1 MTTIRNSLIRLP
13 RTPVKTALFFLLL
26 SFTVVLVCVGANLRK
41 LCADN
46 MERFE
51 KIFTTIGTVE
61 QKPEKTVQRAVWRAD
76 RKTYR
81 YVNEPVYGEIV
92 STDVLNFEGAGYLSG
107 PDRRACY
114 MAHAPGLR
122 LRDDDRGMWH
132 YMIVEASPVE
142 DCVPADPVQMELKRV
157 LFSYYP
163 ISFDKF
169 YYCAHVEKNPAPMF
183 ADKTYIMELVLGLP
197 HDFEVAENPMA
208 GRFEYQPMNGP
219 CSTQADPEGNLL
231 PNRLSENP
239 VQELV
244 PGFYETD
251 EGKAWLALCREYEL
265 SYDSLPVTVTNDL
278 NLIMAFYAKEAYISE
293 GEAFSEEDYRRGNR
307 VCLVPDAFAVRNKLK
322 VGDTVHLVLRY
333 ANYAE
338 SANQGGVKGR
348 LTADGKAYEPFEEAD
363 WQIRGIYDHTVSP
376 GRSEGYLL
384 ADNEIFIPTASVKN
398 SNENHIALYG
408 TMKGYTTAFQI
419 PNGNE
424 SIENYKAL
432 WEKQGIRNVEITF
445 YDGGYSKLEAG
456 LKNME
461 RMSLIL
467 IIMGIVSAVCIVV
480 FFCHLFITK
489 QRKRTAIERSLGM
502 TKGQCVCS
510 LLTGIAA
517 IALAGC
523 IAGAAAGQLFAG
535 HAGAAMVSTK
545 PYDTRYSNGAPQ
557 EDEEGHVK
565 EEVTYLTRLDWRVA
579 VVSGGAVFLFTLSAA
594 MTGIYG
600 NLRQEPL
607 KLLAETDHGG

>member
-1 MTTIRNSLIRLP
+1 MAAVKNSLIRLV

-26 SFTVVLVCVGANLRK
+26 SFTVALVCLGANLRK

-46 MERFE
+46 MAHFE
-51 KIFTTIGTVE
+51 QIFTTIGTVE
-61 QKPEKTVQRAVWRAD
+61 QKPEKTVQKAVWRAD
-76 RKTYR
+76 RKSYR
-81 YVNEPVYGEIV
+81 YVSQPVYGETV
-92 STDVLNFEGAGYLSG
+92 QPDVLDFEGAEYLSG

-114 MAHAPGLR
+114 MAQTPGLR

-132 YMIVEASPVE
+132 FMIVEASPVE

-169 YYCAHVEKNPAPMF
+169 YYCAHTERNPEPMY
-183 ADKTYIMELVLGLP
+183 AGKTYLMELVLGLP
-197 HDFEVAENPMA
+197 HDWEVAENPIA
-208 GRFEYQPMNGP
+208 GRFEYQPVDGP
-219 CSTQADPEGNLL
+219 CSTQADSKGRLL
-231 PNRLSENP
+231 PSHLSQNP

-244 PGFYETD
+244 PGFYETE

-265 SYDSLPVTVTNDL
+265 SYDSLTVTVTNDL

-293 GEAFSEEDYRRGNR
+293 GEAFSEEDYRQGNR
-307 VCLVPDAFAVRNKLK
+307 VCLVPDDFAVRNKLK
-322 VGDTVHLVLRY
+322 VGDRVHLVLRY

-338 SANQGGVKGR
+338 SASRGGVQGR
-348 LTADGKAYEPFEEAD
+348 LTAEGKAYEPFEEAD

-376 GRSEGYLL
+376 GRSLGYLL
-384 ADNEIFIPTASVKN
+384 AENEIFIPTASIKN
-398 SNENHIALYG
+398 SNENHIAQYS

-419 PNGNE
+419 PNGSE
-424 SIENYKAL
+424 SMETYKAL
-432 WEKQGIRNVEITF
+432 WEKQGIQNVEITF

-467 IIMGIVSAVCIVV
+467 LTMGIVSAACIVV
-480 FFCHLFITK
+480 FFCHLFIAK
-489 QRKRTAIERSLGM
+489 QRRRTAIERSLGM
-502 TKGQCVCS
+502 TKGQCGRS
-510 LLTGIAA
+510 LLAGIVVV
-517 IALAGC
+517 ALAGC
-523 IAGAAAGQLFAG
+523 IAGAVIGQILAGS
-535 HAGAAMVSTK
+535 AGAAMMRPK

-557 EDEEGHVK
+557 EDEEGRVK
-565 EEVTYLTRLDWRVA
+565 EEAVYLTGLDWRVA
-579 VVSGGAVFLFTLSAA
+579 AASGGAVFLFTLSVSMA
-594 MTGIYG
+594 GIYV

-607 KLLAETDHGG
+607 ALLSESV

>member
-26 SFTVVLVCVGANLRK
+26 SFTVALVCAGANLRK

-92 STDVLNFEGAGYLSG
+92 SPDVLNFEGAGYLSG

-142 DCVPADPVQMELKRV
+142 DCVPADPVQMELKKV

-163 ISFDKF
+163 ISVDKF
-169 YYCAHVEKNPAPMF
+169 YYCAHFERNPELLY

-219 CSTQADPEGNLL
+219 CSMQADPEGNLL

-384 ADNEIFIPTASVKN
+384 ADNE
-398 SNENHIALYG
+398 
-408 TMKGYTTAFQI
+408 
-419 PNGNE
+419 

-489 QRKRTAIERSLGM
+489 QRKRTAGGCGVRRCGISLYPVGGHGGDLREFE
-502 TKGQCVCS
+502 T
-510 LLTGIAA
+510 
-517 IALAGC
+517 
-523 IAGAAAGQLFAG
+523 GAA
-535 HAGAAMVSTK
+535 
-545 PYDTRYSNGAPQ
+545 
-557 EDEEGHVK
+557 
-565 EEVTYLTRLDWRVA
+565 
-579 VVSGGAVFLFTLSAA
+579 
-594 MTGIYG
+594 
-600 NLRQEPL
+600 
-607 KLLAETDHGG
+607 